1 MKTIQQVI
9 REMDPAEIEQ
19 SFFYDFPI
27 TLEELPEDLTVKELK
42 MRRSERF
49 QEFLKSLLETEL
61 KPGNKRGILFL
72 SKVIGEDNIKTEDLV
87 LVHADELLTTDNL
100 AEVPHYAFEFT
111 PRSEALAFLVSD
123 NKLTHDWLMTVVI
136 KFLREMSFFGFDEQ
150 RAIEEGEELERRAK
164 EVEEHPERLIKFDP
178 DEFREEY
185 GLPIEEVYPKE
196 DDLEDSQMKATVAF
210 NDYCRTVEL
219 ERIKA
224 YVLGHLDEVAD
235 SFEVSLD
242 GPLPLGALML

>member
-9 REMDPAEIEQ
+9 REMDPEEIERSYFGDLQ
-19 SFFYDFPI
+19 V
-27 TLEELPEDLTVKELK
+27 TLEELPDDVTVKELK
-42 MRRSERF
+42 ERRSERF

-61 KPGNKRGILFL
+61 KPGNERGILFL
-72 SKVIGEDNIKTEDLV
+72 SKVIGEDNIKTEDLF
-87 LVHADELLTTDNL
+87 LVHAGELLTTDNL
-100 AEVPHYAFEFT
+100 AEVPHYAFEFI

-123 NKLTHDWLMTVVI
+123 NKLTHDWLLTVVI

-164 EVEEHPERLIKFDP
+164 EVEEHPERLIEFDP
-178 DEFREEY
+178 DEFSVEY
-185 GLPIEEVYPKE
+185 GIPIEEVYPKE
-196 DDLEDSQMKATVAF
+196 KELEDAQFKATLAY
-210 NDYCRTVEL
+210 NEYCRTVEL

-224 YVLGHLDEVAD
+224 YVLEHLDEVAD
-235 SFEVSLD
+235 SFVVSLD